1 MSAVL
6 TTIWLAACAPSNS
19 AREPLAHQL
28 PPAPGFAQP
37 VAAPEPQAGDSA
49 LAVAARE
56 RAGRLAAN
64 QRIVALRRW
73 YEGVRRDYAS

>member
-1 MSAVL
+1 MSVVS

-19 AREPLAHQL
+19 AREPLARQL

-37 VAAPEPQAGDSA
+37 VAVPEPQPGDSA
-49 LAVAARE
+49 VSVAARE

-64 QRIVALRRW
+64 QRLVGLRRW
-73 YEGVRRDYAS
+73 YEGVRRDYGR